1 MKETKYRVYDQ
12 KGNFQQSYSDQLAGG
27 FSYARDCAK
36 RVGGYVLKVDFNDG
50 TEVNSEKV
58 LDLNKQ

>member
-12 KGNFQQSYSDQLAGG
+12 KGNFQQSYSDQLPAG

-36 RVGGYVLKVDFNDG
+36 RVGGYILKVDFDAG
-50 TEVNSEKV
+50 QEVNSEKV

>member
-36 RVGGYVLKVDFNDG
+36 RVGGYVIKVEFDG
-50 TEVNSEKV
+50 EKEVKSEKV

>member
-12 KGNFQQSYSDQLAGG
+12 KGNFQQSYSDQLPAG

-36 RVGGYVLKVDFNDG
+36 RVGGYILKVDLDAG
-50 TEVNSEKV
+50 KEVNSEKV
-58 LDLNKQ
+58 LDLNK

>member
-12 KGNFQQSYSDQLAGG
+12 KGNFQQSYSDQLPAG

-36 RVGGYVLKVDFNDG
+36 RVGGYILKVDLDAG
-50 TEVNSEKV
+50 KEVNSEKV